1 MAKKMKKSSTRI
13 DMTAMCDVSFLLL
26 TFFVLTSTAKVP
38 EVHPVDLPDST
49 KETKIPATDIV
60 TISVDNEKIFFG
72 IAGREDK
79 KDILTRMGE
88 QYNISFTEEE
98 LTKFA
103 GMENF
108 GLDVRQLKQLLATT
122 PQAKLMNPDNHLEG
136 IPYKDSLNNQLSAW
150 VKNARES
157 AWERKETFLKVAIKG
172 DKEESYGTV
181 KQVIDILQEQRQNRF
196 YLVTGL
202 RDDDF

>member
-1 MAKKMKKSSTRI
+1 MAKKMKKTSTRI

-49 KETKIPATDIV
+49 KETKIPATEVV
-60 TISVDNEKIFFG
+60 TISIDDEKIFFG
-72 IAGREDK
+72 IAGRDDK
-79 KDILTRMGE
+79 KDILTRMGSD
-88 QYNISFTEEE
+88 YNITFTQEE
-98 LTKFA
+98 LDKFA

-108 GLDVRQLKQLLATT
+108 GLDIRQLKQLLSTK
-122 PQAKLMNPDNHLEG
+122 PVSELMKPDNHPNG

-150 VKNARES
+150 VRNARES
-157 AWERKETFLKVAIKG
+157 SWENKQQILKVAIKG
-172 DKEESYGTV
+172 DKDESYGTI
-181 KQVIDILQEQRQNRF
+181 KEVIDILQDQRQNRF